1 MITSPGARFTVPEE
15 LSAAS
20 PPESRG
26 LSRDDVRL
34 LVASA
39 ESTEHVRFRDIARF
53 LVPGDLL
60 VVNTSATLPAAVD
73 GVASDVEGERRPVV
87 VHFSTAL
94 DEATWLVELRSAP
107 AGSAPLLDG
116 VLGPVVELA
125 GGGRLKLL
133 EGHEGLARP
142 QRVRRARVDVP
153 DDSVEAFLART
164 GRPIRYGHVRDS
176 WPLAAYQ
183 TVFAREPGSAEMPS
197 AARPFTAPLV
207 VELISG
213 GTIFAPV
220 VLHTGV
226 SSLESDEPPLA
237 ERFRVPAVT
246 ARLVNLTKRAGGRV
260 IAVGTTATRALE
272 SAVGADGSVRSREG
286 WTDLVLGPERPARVV
301 DGLVTGLH
309 EPSSSHLLLLE
320 AVAGSELVQRVY
332 DAAVEQRY
340 LWHEFGDAC
349 LLLPHARNVPE

>member
-1 MITSPGARFTVPEE
+1 
-15 LSAAS
+15 
-20 PPESRG
+20 
-26 LSRDDVRL
+26 
-34 LVASA
+34 
-39 ESTEHVRFRDIARF
+39 
-53 LVPGDLL
+53 
-60 VVNTSATLPAAVD
+60 
-73 GVASDVEGERRPVV
+73 
-87 VHFSTAL
+87 
-94 DEATWLVELRSAP
+94 
-107 AGSAPLLDG
+107 
-116 VLGPVVELA
+116 
-125 GGGRLKLL
+125 
-133 EGHEGLARP
+133 
-142 QRVRRARVDVP
+142 
-153 DDSVEAFLART
+153 
-164 GRPIRYGHVRDS
+164 
-176 WPLAAYQ
+176 
-183 TVFAREPGSAEMPS
+183 MPS

-286 WTDLVLGPERPARVV
+286 WTDLVLGPQRPARVV

-349 LLLPHARNVPE
+349 LLLPHARNVPA